1 MQDTDNTN
9 NNNNER
15 RGRSKSPKR
24 VNHNKK
30 SSSPGTSSSSGS
42 PLSHKSKKEKN
53 TKSKSPSSKFN
64 NKDFKKKKSLTN
76 EQALKRKNA
85 ISKAKG
91 LKLDSSSWSRAE
103 LLSKIRIFAIFTEDI
118 KTNNGKLI
126 INNNYNL
133 LSDDIIVINELL
145 LRSTEITIINL
156 NNCNLDDNIY
166 LQLHQNL
173 LNLRHLQELYLNS
186 NLLTHLSMK
195 HICKDFSKK
204 ITRNLLILDMTN
216 NINLTF
222 HDGCYLYSS
231 FYKNIN
237 ILNNLLIKNILDNNI
252 ENLNFSNKQIK
263 SCELGIICQM
273 CCSNHLSHI
282 TSLDLSINFL
292 TSYDLS
298 YLITYLNKM
307 GNYLISLDLSR
318 NSYIT
323 MNNYNA
329 TTSTTTTS
337 TNYDHNNHNRNNN
350 NNNVNSNNLKDKDKD
365 KNYQGINDLL
375 SYLKLNTRL
384 QYVNID
390 DNMLSED
397 IVNKVIHSSMV
408 NRIITQRNQQSSL
421 SQLLPQQHHDD
432 SQHHH
437 HYTADQLFESYLSK
451 LIIQKAK
458 PDPSSHEEMFRWKP
472 SINVI
477 DRNFVI
483 NNKLPE
489 VEVEVD
495 LSSSLDDGK
504 DEIYLISREFRKL

>member
-1 MQDTDNTN
+1 MQDTDDN
-9 NNNNER
+9 NNNNKDNNER

-24 VNHNKK
+24 AANHNKK
-30 SSSPGTSSSSGS
+30 SLSPGTSSSGS

-53 TKSKSPSSKFN
+53 NKSTKLSPSSKFN
-64 NKDFKKKKSLTN
+64 NKDFKKKKSITN

-91 LKLDSSSWSRAE
+91 LKLDSSSWSRIE

-156 NNCNLDDNIY
+156 NNCNLDDNKY

-173 LNLRHLQELYLNS
+173 LHLRHLEELYLNS
-186 NLLTHLSMK
+186 NLLTHISIER
-195 HICKDFSKK
+195 ICKDFSKK
-204 ITRNLLILDMTN
+204 LTRNLFILDVIN
-216 NINLTF
+216 NIYLTF

-237 ILNNLLIKNILDNNI
+237 ILNNLSIRNIIDNNI
-252 ENLNFSNKQIK
+252 QNLNFSNKQIK

-282 TSLDLSINFL
+282 TSLDLSMNLL

-307 GNYLISLDLSR
+307 GDYLMSLDLSR
-318 NSYIT
+318 NTYLT
-323 MNNYNA
+323 MNN
-329 TTSTTTTS
+329 TVTTTTI
-337 TNYDHNNHNRNNN
+337 TTTPNNDNNNHTRNNN
-350 NNNVNSNNLKDKDKD
+350 NSNNLNDIDKD

-397 IVNKVIHSSMV
+397 IMNKVIHSTMV
-408 NRIITQRNQQSSL
+408 NRIITQRNQQPSL
-421 SQLLPQQHHDD
+421 PQLLTQQSQQQQQQH
-432 SQHHH
+432 QH
-437 HYTADQLFESYLSK
+437 YSADQLFESYLSK

-458 PDPSSHEEMFRWKP
+458 PDPSSHEEMLHWIP
-472 SINVI
+472 SIHTI

-489 VEVEVD
+489 VEVEFD
-495 LSSSLDDGK
+495 LSSSLDEGK

>member
-1 MQDTDNTN
+1 MQDTDNN
-9 NNNNER
+9 DNVER

-24 VNHNKK
+24 VNQSKK
-30 SSSPGTSSSSGS
+30 SLSPGASSSGS
-42 PLSHKSKKEKN
+42 PLSHKSRKEKN
-53 TKSKSPSSKFN
+53 NKSNSPSSKFN

-91 LKLDSSSWSRAE
+91 LKLDSSSWSRIE

-145 LRSTEITIINL
+145 LRSTEITIVNL
-156 NNCNLDDNIY
+156 NNCYLDDNIY

-186 NLLTHLSMK
+186 NLLTHITAER
-195 HICKDFSKK
+195 ICKDFSKK
-204 ITRNLLILDMTN
+204 STRNLFILDMTN

-237 ILNNLLIKNILDNNI
+237 ILNNLSIKNILDNDI
-252 ENLNFSNKQIK
+252 QNLIFSNKQIK

-273 CCSNHLSHI
+273 CCSKHLSHI
-282 TSLDLSINFL
+282 TSLDLSMNLL
-292 TSYDLS
+292 TSHDLS
-298 YLITYLNKM
+298 YLISYLNKM
-307 GNYLISLDLSR
+307 GDYLISLDLSR

-323 MNNYNA
+323 RNTTTITATTTNDNNYN
-329 TTSTTTTS
+329 
-337 TNYDHNNHNRNNN
+337 
-350 NNNVNSNNLKDKDKD
+350 NNLKDKDKD
-365 KNYQGINDLL
+365 RNYQGINDLL

-384 QYVNID
+384 QYLNID
-390 DNMLSED
+390 DDMLSED
-397 IVNKVIHSSMV
+397 IMNKVIHSTMV
-408 NRIITQRNQQSSL
+408 NRIITQRNQRPLL
-421 SQLLPQQHHDD
+421 SQLLSQLSHSQQQQQQQQHDD
-432 SQHHH
+432 H
-437 HYTADQLFESYLSK
+437 QLFESYLSK

-458 PDPSSHEEMFRWKP
+458 PDPSSHEEMLRWKP
-472 SINVI
+472 SINMI

-489 VEVEVD
+489 VDVEVD
-495 LSSSLDDGK
+495 LSSSLYEGK
-504 DEIYLISREFRKL
+504 DEIYLISREFRKI

>member
-1 MQDTDNTN
+1 MQDTDNN
-9 NNNNER
+9 DNVER

-24 VNHNKK
+24 FNQSKK
-30 SSSPGTSSSSGS
+30 SLSPGASSSGS
-42 PLSHKSKKEKN
+42 PSSHKSRKEKN
-53 TKSKSPSSKFN
+53 NNSSSPSSKFN

-91 LKLDSSSWSRAE
+91 LKLDSSSWSRIE

-145 LRSTEITIINL
+145 LRSTEITIVNL
-156 NNCNLDDNIY
+156 NNCYLDDNIY

-186 NLLTHLSMK
+186 NLLTHITAER
-195 HICKDFSKK
+195 ICKDFSKK
-204 ITRNLLILDMTN
+204 NTRNLFVLDMTN

-237 ILNNLLIKNILDNNI
+237 ILNNLSIKNILDNDI
-252 ENLNFSNKQIK
+252 QNLFFSNKQIK

-273 CCSNHLSHI
+273 CCSKHLSHI
-282 TSLDLSINFL
+282 ASLDLSMNLL
-292 TSYDLS
+292 TSHDLS
-298 YLITYLNKM
+298 YLISYLNKM
-307 GNYLISLDLSR
+307 GDYLISLDLSR

-323 MNNYNA
+323 RNTTTITNDNNYN
-329 TTSTTTTS
+329 
-337 TNYDHNNHNRNNN
+337 
-350 NNNVNSNNLKDKDKD
+350 NNLKDKDKD
-365 KNYQGINDLL
+365 RNYQGINDLL

-397 IVNKVIHSSMV
+397 IMNKVIHSTMV
-408 NRIITQRNQQSSL
+408 NRIITQRNQKPVL
-421 SQLLPQQHHDD
+421 SQLLSQLSHSQQQQQQQQQQQYDD
-432 SQHHH
+432 H
-437 HYTADQLFESYLSK
+437 QLFESYLSK

-458 PDPSSHEEMFRWKP
+458 PDPSSHEEMLRWKP
-472 SINVI
+472 SINMI

-489 VEVEVD
+489 VDVEVD
-495 LSSSLDDGK
+495 LSSSLDEGK
-504 DEIYLISREFRKL
+504 DEIYLISREFRKI